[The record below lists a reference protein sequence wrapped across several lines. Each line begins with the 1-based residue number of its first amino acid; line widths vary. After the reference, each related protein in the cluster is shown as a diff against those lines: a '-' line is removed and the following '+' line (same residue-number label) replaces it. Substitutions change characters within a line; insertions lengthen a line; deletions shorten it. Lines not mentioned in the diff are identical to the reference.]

1 MNGAFF
7 YTLADGSNHRQGGVF
22 TAALPQ
28 PGRIPLFSIPQDPD
42 SLAFALLSN
51 SVAKNTLTKTVAW
64 MPHSPHESE
73 PPQPGGL
80 RALGDP
86 VVLILS
92 VGFII
97 AFVLMSLFDIDLVAD
112 SISSG
117 FAWTALTLGTY
128 FQLLLIATFFI
139 AIGLAC
145 TPAAKAKIG
154 NLDTPEMSTFKW
166 LSIILCTLLAG
177 GGVFFAAGEPV
188 YHFVVSPPA
197 FDAEAGT
204 AQAVSGALAQS
215 FMHWGFLAWA
225 VLGSLTAVVL
235 AHAHY
240 VKGQPLQPRTLLY
253 PVFGKRLMQ
262 GTLGGIVDACCVIA
276 LVAGTVGPIGFLA
289 TQVSFGLHELF
300 GLPEGYIGQ
309 LIILALLASVYVASS
324 LSGVHRGIQMLS
336 RFNVFL
342 ALAIGAVIVIF
353 GPTLFLVNTYA
364 ASMGAYVSEFLSMAT
379 MTADTAPAWWMKWW
393 TVFFFAW
400 FIGYAPL
407 MAIFVARISRG
418 RSVREMIVAVAVL
431 APIATTVWFTLL
443 GGSGI
448 YYQLTG
454 AIDLTEALNN
464 FQFDVAT
471 LTVAQALPG
480 GTLMALAILLL
491 TTIFVATTGDSM
503 SYAIAMVSAGHDR
516 PNGILRAFWGIAM
529 ALMAAILLFMGAGQI
544 GVLQQFIVITAIPV
558 SLIILPSLWKGP
570 QAAYAMAREQGIID

>member
-1 MNGAFF
+1 MN
-7 YTLADGSNHRQGGVF
+7 
-22 TAALPQ
+22 Q
-28 PGRIPLFSIPQDPD
+28 PAQRAEGPSRFS
-42 SLAFALLSN
+42 
-51 SVAKNTLTKTVAW
+51 
-64 MPHSPHESE
+64 
-73 PPQPGGL
+73 
-80 RALGDP
+80 LGDP
-86 VVLILS
+86 IVLVLS
-92 VGFII
+92 IGFIV
-97 AFVLMSLFDIDLVAD
+97 AFLALSFYDIDLVAN
-112 SISSG
+112 SISAG
-117 FAWTALTLGTY
+117 FAWTALVLGSY
-128 FQLLLIATFFI
+128 FQLLLLLTFFI
-139 AIGLAC
+139 AIGVAL

-154 NLDTPEMSTFKW
+154 NLDAPEMSTFKW

-188 YHFVVSPPA
+188 YHFVVTPPA
-197 FDAEAGT
+197 FDTEAGT
-204 AQAVSGALAQS
+204 AEAVSGALAQS
-215 FMHWGFLAWA
+215 FMHWGFMAWA

-253 PVFGKRLMQ
+253 PVLGERLMR
-262 GTLGGIVDACCVIA
+262 GPLGGLVDACCVIA

-300 GLPEGYIGQ
+300 GLPEGYTGQ
-309 LIILALLASVYVASS
+309 LMILAVLGTIYVLSS
-324 LSGVHRGIQMLS
+324 MSGVHKGIQLLS
-336 RFNVFL
+336 RFNVLL
-342 ALAIGAVIVIF
+342 ALAIGAVIIMF
-353 GPTLFLVNTYA
+353 GPTLFLVNTYVS
-364 ASMGAYVSEFLSMAT
+364 SMGAYVSEFFTMAT
-379 MTADTAPAWWMKWW
+379 MTSETAPAWWMQWW

-418 RSVREMIVAVAVL
+418 RSIREMILAVAVL

-454 AIDLTEALNN
+454 VIDLTEALNN

-480 GTLMALAILLL
+480 GTWMALAILLL

-503 SYAIAMVSAGHDR
+503 SYAIAVVGAGHDD
-516 PNGILRAFWGIAM
+516 PSPYMRAFWGIAM
-529 ALMAAILLFMGAGQI
+529 ALMAAVLLYMGAGQI
-544 GVLQQFIVITAIPV
+544 GALQQFIVITAIPV
-558 SLIILPSLWKGP
+558 SLILLPSLWNGP

>member
-1 MNGAFF
+1 MNHPANTSEG
-7 YTLADGSNHRQGGVF
+7 TSR
-22 TAALPQ
+22 
-28 PGRIPLFSIPQDPD
+28 FS
-42 SLAFALLSN
+42 
-51 SVAKNTLTKTVAW
+51 
-64 MPHSPHESE
+64 
-73 PPQPGGL
+73 
-80 RALGDP
+80 LGDP
-86 VVLILS
+86 IVLVLS
-92 VGFII
+92 IGFIV
-97 AFVLMSLFDIDLVAD
+97 AFLGLSFYDIDLVAN
-112 SISSG
+112 SISAG
-117 FAWTALTLGTY
+117 FAWTALVLGSY
-128 FQLLLIATFFI
+128 FQLLLLLTFFI
-139 AIGLAC
+139 AIGLAV

-154 NLDTPEMSTFKW
+154 NLDAPEMSTFKW

-188 YHFVVSPPA
+188 YHFVVTPPA
-197 FDAEAGT
+197 FDTEAGT
-204 AQAVSGALAQS
+204 AEAVSSALAQS

-253 PVFGKRLMQ
+253 PVFGERLMR
-262 GTLGGIVDACCVIA
+262 GPLGGVVDACCVIA

-300 GLPEGYIGQ
+300 GLPEGYLGQ
-309 LIILALLASVYVASS
+309 LIILAVLGCIYVLSS
-324 LSGVHRGIQMLS
+324 MSGVHRGIQLLS
-336 RFNVFL
+336 RFNVLL
-342 ALAIGAVIVIF
+342 ALAIGAVIIVF
-353 GPTLFLVNTYA
+353 GPTLFLVNTYVS
-364 ASMGAYVSEFLSMAT
+364 SMGAYISKFFTMAT
-379 MTADTAPAWWMKWW
+379 MTADTAPAWWMQWW

-418 RSVREMIVAVAVL
+418 RSIREMILAVAVL

-454 AIDLTEALNN
+454 VIDLTEALNN

-480 GTLMALAILLL
+480 GTWMALAILLL

-503 SYAIAMVSAGHDR
+503 SYAIAVVGAGHDD
-516 PNGILRAFWGIAM
+516 PSPYVRAFWGIAM
-529 ALMAAILLFMGAGQI
+529 ALMAAVLLYMGAGQI
-544 GVLQQFIVITAIPV
+544 GALQQFIVITAIPV
-558 SLIILPSLWKGP
+558 SLILLPSLWNGP
-570 QAAYAMAREQGIID
+570 QAAYAMAREQGIIE

>member
-1 MNGAFF
+1 MNHPAKTSEG
-7 YTLADGSNHRQGGVF
+7 
-22 TAALPQ
+22 TA
-28 PGRIPLFSIPQDPD
+28 RFS
-42 SLAFALLSN
+42 
-51 SVAKNTLTKTVAW
+51 
-64 MPHSPHESE
+64 
-73 PPQPGGL
+73 
-80 RALGDP
+80 LGDP
-86 VVLILS
+86 IVLVLS
-92 VGFII
+92 IGFIM
-97 AFVLMSLFDIDLVAD
+97 AFLALSFYDIDLVAN
-112 SISSG
+112 SISAG
-117 FAWTALTLGTY
+117 FAWTALVLGSY
-128 FQLLLIATFFI
+128 FQLLLLLTFFI
-139 AIGLAC
+139 AIGLAV

-154 NLDTPEMSTFKW
+154 NLDAPEMSTFKW

-188 YHFVVSPPA
+188 YHFVVTPPA
-197 FDAEAGT
+197 FDTEAGT
-204 AQAVSGALAQS
+204 AEAVSSALAQS

-253 PVFGKRLMQ
+253 PVFGERLMR
-262 GTLGGIVDACCVIA
+262 GPLGGVLDACCVIA

-300 GLPEGYIGQ
+300 GLPEGYLGQ
-309 LIILALLASVYVASS
+309 LIILALLGCIYVLSS
-324 LSGVHRGIQMLS
+324 MSGVHRGIQLLS
-336 RFNVFL
+336 RFNVLL
-342 ALAIGAVIVIF
+342 ALAIGAVIIVF
-353 GPTLFLVNTYA
+353 GPTLFLVNTYMS
-364 ASMGAYVSEFLSMAT
+364 SMGAYLSNFFTMAT
-379 MTADTAPAWWMKWW
+379 MTADTAPAWWMQWW

-418 RSVREMIVAVAVL
+418 RSIREMILAVAVL

-454 AIDLTEALNN
+454 VIDLTEALNN

-480 GTLMALAILLL
+480 GTWMALAILLL

-503 SYAIAMVSAGHDR
+503 SYAIAVVGAGHDD
-516 PNGILRAFWGIAM
+516 PSPYVRAFWGIAM
-529 ALMAAILLFMGAGQI
+529 ALMAAVLLYMGAGQI
-544 GVLQQFIVITAIPV
+544 GALQQFIVITAIPV
-558 SLIILPSLWKGP
+558 SLILLPSLWNGP
-570 QAAYAMAREQGIID
+570 QAAYAMAREQGIIE

>member
-1 MNGAFF
+1 MN
-7 YTLADGSNHRQGGVF
+7 Q
-22 TAALPQ
+22 
-28 PGRIPLFSIPQDPD
+28 
-42 SLAFALLSN
+42 
-51 SVAKNTLTKTVAW
+51 
-64 MPHSPHESE
+64 
-73 PPQPGGL
+73 PPQHTEGPS
-80 RALGDP
+80 RFSLGDP
-86 VVLILS
+86 IVLVLS
-92 VGFII
+92 IGFIV
-97 AFVLMSLFDIDLVAD
+97 AFLGLSFYNIDRVAS
-112 SISSG
+112 SISAG
-117 FAWTALTLGTY
+117 FAWTALVLGSY
-128 FQLLLIATFFI
+128 FQLLLLLTFFI
-139 AIGLAC
+139 AIGVAL

-154 NLDTPEMSTFKW
+154 NLDAPEMSTFKW

-188 YHFVVSPPA
+188 YHFVVTPPA
-197 FDAEAGT
+197 FDTEAGT
-204 AQAVSGALAQS
+204 AEAVSGALAQS
-215 FMHWGFLAWA
+215 FMHWGFMAWA

-253 PVFGKRLMQ
+253 PIFGERLMR
-262 GTLGGIVDACCVIA
+262 GPLGSLVDACCVIA

-300 GLPEGYIGQ
+300 GLPEGYTGQ
-309 LIILALLASVYVASS
+309 LIILAVLGAIYVLSS
-324 LSGVHRGIQMLS
+324 MSGVHKGIQLLS
-336 RFNVFL
+336 RFNVLL
-342 ALAIGAVIVIF
+342 ALAIGAIIVVF
-353 GPTLFLVNTYA
+353 GPTLFLVNTYVS
-364 ASMGAYVSEFLSMAT
+364 SMGAYVSEFFTMAT
-379 MTADTAPAWWMKWW
+379 MTAETAPAWWMQWW

-418 RSVREMIVAVAVL
+418 RSIREMILAVAVL

-454 AIDLTEALNN
+454 VIDLTEALNN

-480 GTLMALAILLL
+480 GTWMALAILLL

-503 SYAIAMVSAGHDR
+503 SYAIAVVGAGHDD
-516 PNGILRAFWGIAM
+516 PSPYMRAFWGIAM
-529 ALMAAILLFMGAGQI
+529 ALMAAVLLYMGAGQI
-544 GVLQQFIVITAIPV
+544 SALQQFIVITAIPV
-558 SLIILPSLWKGP
+558 SLILLPSLWNGP

>member
-1 MNGAFF
+1 MN
-7 YTLADGSNHRQGGVF
+7 
-22 TAALPQ
+22 Q
-28 PGRIPLFSIPQDPD
+28 PAQRAEGPSRFS
-42 SLAFALLSN
+42 
-51 SVAKNTLTKTVAW
+51 
-64 MPHSPHESE
+64 
-73 PPQPGGL
+73 
-80 RALGDP
+80 LGDP
-86 VVLILS
+86 IVLVLS
-92 VGFII
+92 IGFIV
-97 AFVLMSLFDIDLVAD
+97 AFLALSFYDIDRVAN
-112 SISSG
+112 SISAG
-117 FAWTALTLGTY
+117 FAWTALVLGSY
-128 FQLLLIATFFI
+128 FQLLLLLTFFI
-139 AIGLAC
+139 AIGVAL

-154 NLDTPEMSTFKW
+154 NLDAPEISTFKW

-188 YHFVVSPPA
+188 YHFVVTPPA
-197 FDAEAGT
+197 FDTEAGT
-204 AQAVSGALAQS
+204 AEAVSGALAQS
-215 FMHWGFLAWA
+215 FMHWGFMAWA

-253 PVFGKRLMQ
+253 PIFGERLMR
-262 GTLGGIVDACCVIA
+262 GPLGGLVDACCVIA

-300 GLPEGYIGQ
+300 GLPEGYTGQ
-309 LIILALLASVYVASS
+309 LMILAVLGTIYVLSS
-324 LSGVHRGIQMLS
+324 MSGVHKGIQLLS
-336 RFNVFL
+336 RFNVLL
-342 ALAIGAVIVIF
+342 ALAIGAVIIMF
-353 GPTLFLVNTYA
+353 GPTLFLVNTYVS
-364 ASMGAYVSEFLSMAT
+364 SMGAYVSEFFTMAT
-379 MTADTAPAWWMKWW
+379 MTSETAPAWWMQWW

-418 RSVREMIVAVAVL
+418 RSIREMILAVAVL

-454 AIDLTEALNN
+454 VIDLTEALNN

-480 GTLMALAILLL
+480 GTWMALAILLL

-503 SYAIAMVSAGHDR
+503 SYAIAVVGAGHDD
-516 PNGILRAFWGIAM
+516 PSPYMRAFWGIAM
-529 ALMAAILLFMGAGQI
+529 ALMAAVLLYMGAGQI
-544 GVLQQFIVITAIPV
+544 GALQQFIVITAIPV
-558 SLIILPSLWKGP
+558 SLILLPSLWNGP

>member
-1 MNGAFF
+1 M
-7 YTLADGSNHRQGGVF
+7 L
-22 TAALPQ
+22 
-28 PGRIPLFSIPQDPD
+28 SI
-42 SLAFALLSN
+42 
-51 SVAKNTLTKTVAW
+51 
-64 MPHSPHESE
+64 
-73 PPQPGGL
+73 
-80 RALGDP
+80 
-86 VVLILS
+86 
-92 VGFII
+92 GFIV
-97 AFVLMSLFDIDLVAD
+97 AFLGLSFYDIDLVAN
-112 SISSG
+112 SISAG
-117 FAWTALTLGTY
+117 FAWTALVLGSY
-128 FQLLLIATFFI
+128 FQLLLLLTFFI
-139 AIGLAC
+139 AIGLAV

-154 NLDTPEMSTFKW
+154 NLDAPEMSTFKW

-188 YHFVVSPPA
+188 YHFVVTPPA
-197 FDAEAGT
+197 FNTEAGT
-204 AQAVSGALAQS
+204 AEAVSSALAQS

-253 PVFGKRLMQ
+253 PVFGERLMR
-262 GTLGGIVDACCVIA
+262 GPLGGVVDACCVIA

-300 GLPEGYIGQ
+300 GLPEGYLGQ
-309 LIILALLASVYVASS
+309 LIILAVLGCIYVLSS
-324 LSGVHRGIQMLS
+324 MSGVHRGIQLLS
-336 RFNVFL
+336 RFNVLL
-342 ALAIGAVIVIF
+342 ALAIGAVIIVF
-353 GPTLFLVNTYA
+353 GPTLFLVNTYVS
-364 ASMGAYVSEFLSMAT
+364 SMGAYISKFFTMAT
-379 MTADTAPAWWMKWW
+379 MTADTAPAWWMQWW

-418 RSVREMIVAVAVL
+418 RSIREMILAVAVL

-454 AIDLTEALNN
+454 VIDLTEALNN

-480 GTLMALAILLL
+480 GTWMALAILLL

-503 SYAIAMVSAGHDR
+503 SYAIAVVGAGHDD
-516 PNGILRAFWGIAM
+516 PSPYVRAFWGIAM
-529 ALMAAILLFMGAGQI
+529 ALMAAVLLYMGAGQI
-544 GVLQQFIVITAIPV
+544 GALQQFIVITAIPV
-558 SLIILPSLWKGP
+558 SLILLPSLWNGP
-570 QAAYAMAREQGIID
+570 QAAYAMAREQGIIE